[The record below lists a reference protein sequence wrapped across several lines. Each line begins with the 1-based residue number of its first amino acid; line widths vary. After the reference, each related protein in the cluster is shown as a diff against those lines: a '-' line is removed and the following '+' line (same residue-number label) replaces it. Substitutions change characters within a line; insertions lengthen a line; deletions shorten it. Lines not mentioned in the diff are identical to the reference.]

1 MYRKV
6 IDDQMG
12 YVFQLCTKTNSVFY
26 EQYQGSLYLTS
37 DEVSKYCSELF
48 GIDVPF
54 AYPLKLA
61 RIRGYLG

>member
-1 MYRKV
+1 MYRKL

-12 YVFQLCTKTNSVFY
+12 YVFQLCTETNSVFY
-26 EQYQGSLYLTS
+26 EQYQGSLDLTS
-37 DEVSKYCSELF
+37 GQVSQYCSELF
-48 GIDVPF
+48 EIDGLR